1 MLEIVT
7 DQNIC
12 DDVYE
17 KWVSIVKKNS
27 TNTDKNVWLM
37 HDCTVLFGNYGHGD
51 PGQIEDQVMFG
62 SHPDIKN
69 GIVKIVRPS
78 GSGLDRHKLTIVAKD
93 KMGNRLLLREG
104 RLHTNALSHL
114 IVRDEFERLS
124 KLKPLEVFVKD
135 GLSKRKYY
143 LVANI
148 DSSEANIIKTTVE
161 FALGCTL
168 ARMAISSTANNIT
181 ENSYH
186 LGADE
191 TGNVTVVDQPGW
203 SKEVS
208 RLQGYVWQALNACL
222 DGKLLKPQRNGFAV
236 DAIHPEANLLIEIKT
251 SSSMSSVYEAVGQ
264 LSLYPHIIGLEKQ
277 LIPVLLIP
285 EDPPMRE
292 IAVEAVNKAGILV
305 YTYSVRP
312 SNKSEPIIA
321 ISEKF
326 ISYCRTQC
334 AS

>member
-12 DDVYE
+12 DAVYQN
-17 KWVSIVKKNS
+17 WVSAIKKNS
-27 TNTDKNVWLM
+27 TNTEKNVWLM
-37 HDCTVLFGNYGHGD
+37 HDRTVLFGNYGHGD

-62 SHPDIKN
+62 SYPDIKN
-69 GIVKIVRPS
+69 GIVKIVRPV

-104 RLHTNALSHL
+104 RLHKNALSHL
-114 IVRDEFERLS
+114 IVGDEFERFS
-124 KLKPLEVFVKD
+124 KLRPLEVLVEG

-148 DSSEANIIKTTVE
+148 DSSEANIIKTTVD

-168 ARMAISSTANNIT
+168 ARLASSTPVNYIT
-181 ENSYH
+181 DNSYH

-191 TGNVTVVDQPGW
+191 TGSVTVVDQPGW
-203 SKEVS
+203 SKEVC
-208 RLQGYVWQALNACL
+208 RLQGFVWQALNACL
-222 DGKLLKPQRNGFAV
+222 NGKLLKPQRNGFAV
-236 DAIHPEANLLIEIKT
+236 DAIYPEANLLIEIKT

-277 LIPVLLIP
+277 LKPVLLIP
-285 EDPPMRE
+285 EEPPMRD
-292 IAVEAVNKAGILV
+292 IAIEAVNKAGILV
-305 YTYSVRP
+305 HTYSVKP
-312 SNKSEPIIA
+312 TNKSEPIIA

-334 AS
+334 SS